1 MSKNPFKRG
10 AAVRV
15 STPTRRERG
24 KIAAVRATLR
34 GLWYDVKL
42 ADGESISVRAAHL
55 ALA

>member
-24 KIAAVRATLR
+24 KIAAVRETLR